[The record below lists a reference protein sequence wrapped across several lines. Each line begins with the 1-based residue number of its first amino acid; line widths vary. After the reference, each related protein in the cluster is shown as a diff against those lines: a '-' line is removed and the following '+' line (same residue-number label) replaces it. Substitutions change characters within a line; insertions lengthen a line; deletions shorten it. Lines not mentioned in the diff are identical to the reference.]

1 MNAVALRVAWSVTVR
16 DARAIQI
23 AQSLAQSINQNINHT
38 DNPVDPELKIKAI
51 GYEGYN
57 N

>member
-1 MNAVALRVAWSVTVR
+1 MDMLC
-16 DARAIQI
+16 
-23 AQSLAQSINQNINHT
+23 LAQRALYGIRRQDMYIGFDTQHT
-38 DNPVDPELKIKAI
+38 DNPVDPGLKIKAI